1 MNERVVEEE
10 AFEEIRG
17 VPEAPIFLTCEHA
30 SSRLPA
36 PWQWPVQD
44 TRLLG
49 THWAFD
55 LGAREVTL
63 ELAEAL
69 GASAVLSRFT
79 RLLVDPNREE
89 HHRDLLR
96 GFADGA
102 EILLNRALDEAD
114 REVRLSRYYRPFHDA
129 VDRVLVQTRAP
140 ILLSVHSFTPLY
152 EGVTREVQLGV
163 LFNKEE
169 RAANALVQ
177 ALSNSFDGVAHNEP
191 WSGRDG
197 LIFSAE
203 SHAER
208 HGRVALEIEV
218 RQDLAMDPAYRAK
231 LVSVLAGYFAP

>member
-1 MNERVVEEE
+1 MSRLVVQE
-10 AFEEIRG
+10 AFEDVKGELD
-17 VPEAPIFLTCEHA
+17 APIFLTCEHA
-30 SSRLPA
+30 SDRLPG

-63 ELAEAL
+63 ELAAAL
-69 GASAVLSRFT
+69 RASAVLSRFT

-89 HHRDLLR
+89 QHRDLFR
-96 GFADGA
+96 GSAEGA
-102 EILLNRALDEAD
+102 EILLNRALDPRQ
-114 REVRLSRYYRPFHDA
+114 REVRLSRYYRPFHVA
-129 VDRVLVQTRAP
+129 VDRALAQTRAP

-169 RAANALVQ
+169 AAAERLVD
-177 ALSNSFDGVAHNEP
+177 ALSRSFEGVARNEP

-208 HGRVALEIEV
+208 HGRIPLEIEV
-218 RQDLAMDPAYRAK
+218 RQDLATDPAYRSK
-231 LVSVLAGYFAP
+231 LVAVLSAYFGS